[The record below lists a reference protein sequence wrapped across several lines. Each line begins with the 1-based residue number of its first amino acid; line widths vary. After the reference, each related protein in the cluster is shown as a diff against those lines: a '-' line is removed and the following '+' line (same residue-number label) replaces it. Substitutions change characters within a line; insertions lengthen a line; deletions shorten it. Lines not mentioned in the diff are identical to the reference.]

1 MHFVSSQEEVGGSEN
16 DEEVNRG
23 LADGPDTSSFTAFLY
38 SFLSSSDTG
47 DNASSHAQSD
57 DNRGAAP
64 DHNPLPDSLLKE
76 NGGRKSLF
84 SKSKQSLG
92 RAIRK
97 IGGFRYHDRRDNLEM
112 KLDDGSGS
120 KTSGVVEMR
129 RIEPVQESVTVVP
142 LVDLPEISE
151 PSVLLSD
158 SMRNVLYV
166 SLPPLIHGR
175 KWLLL
180 YRYLIPVHQGS
191 LAATR
196 FRVFC
201 SEVFNLAMNN
211 FITVIII
218 IRSFIIFVTSIHC
231 LQHLEAWYIT
241 FHSLPEKHDLAWIE
255 FAGTA

>member
-1 MHFVSSQEEVGGSEN
+1 MHFVSSQGEASGSEN

-23 LADGPDTSSFTAFLY
+23 VADGPDTSSFTAFLY
-38 SFLSSSDTG
+38 SLLSSSDTG
-47 DNASSHAQSD
+47 DNASSRAQSD
-57 DNRGAAP
+57 DNKGAAP

-97 IGGFRYHDRRDNLEM
+97 IGGFRYHDRRDSLEM

-120 KTSGVVEMR
+120 KISGVVEMR
-129 RIEPVQESVTVVP
+129 RIEPVQESVTVP
-142 LVDLPEISE
+142 LVDLPEMSE

-158 SMRNVLYV
+158 SIRNVLYV

-180 YRYLIPVHQGS
+180 YRYPIVHQVS
-191 LAATR
+191 LADTR
-196 FRVFC
+196 FRVLC
-201 SEVFNLAMNN
+201 SGVLNLAMNN

-218 IRSFIIFVTSIHC
+218 IRSTIV
-231 LQHLEAWYIT
+231 L
-241 FHSLPEKHDLAWIE
+241 
-255 FAGTA
+255 

>member
-1 MHFVSSQEEVGGSEN
+1 MHFVSSQGEVGGSEN

-38 SFLSSSDTG
+38 SFLSSSDPG
-47 DNASSHAQSD
+47 DNANSHAQSD
-57 DNRGAAP
+57 DRKGAAP

-76 NGGRKSLF
+76 NVARKSLF

-120 KTSGVVEMR
+120 KVSGVVEMR
-129 RIEPVQESVTVVP
+129 RIEPVQDSVTAP
-142 LVDLPEISE
+142 LDDLPEISE

-180 YRYLIPVHQGS
+180 YRYVIPVHQGS
-191 LAATR
+191 LADTR

-201 SEVFNLAMNN
+201 SEVLNLAIDK
-211 FITVIII
+211 FITVIIVI
-218 IRSFIIFVTSIHC
+218 IWSTVIVVTSIHC